1 MCTDGAVGNVAGV
14 FIQQQIAVD
23 FIGADHQI
31 VARSDGIDGQQLVTG
46 EDSAARVVGVAEQQ
60 QICGGGLTLKLCQ
73 IQHPA
78 TRLFNH
84 RHCEQGTIIE
94 ARRLQEGVIDRLG
107 GDDAAAMLAPR
118 LAGKVEPRHH
128 AGQEYQPFGLDSPA
142 IAGRHPFDNEFDQAR
157 RGA

>member
-1 MCTDGAVGNVAGV
+1 MAGIL
-14 FIQQQIAVD
+14 IQQQITVD

-46 EDSAARVVGVAEQQ
+46 EDGAARVVGVAEQQ
-60 QICGGGLTLKLCQ
+60 QICGGSLTLQLFK

-78 TRLFNH
+78 TGFLNH
-84 RHCEQGTIIE
+84 RHGEQGTIIE
-94 ARRLQEGVIDRLG
+94 ARRLQEGVVDRLG
-107 GDDAAAMLAPR
+107 GDYTAAMLAPC

-128 AGQEYQPFGLDSPA
+128 AGQEYQPFGLDGPA